1 MMELKFALILFLL
14 LVSALKFG
22 LCGCRYRNPI
32 WTKEE
37 EGGGEAVKTAP
48 RVTQLLDGVYMAAA
62 VDESLTDEDDRS
74 RYKEQILSQFCSEI
88 FPTCAFHTGEP
99 ILITPEG

>member
-37 EGGGEAVKTAP
+37 EGGEAVKTAP

-62 VDESLTDEDDRS
+62 VDESLTDADDRG
-74 RYKEQILSQFCSEI
+74 RYKEPILSRSYSDI
-88 FPTCAFHTGEP
+88 FLTFDFHTGEP